1 MKIQP
6 EHLMTFLQV
15 AEHKGVAAGA
25 RALHRSQP
33 AVSER
38 LRQLTEAVGEPLYHR
53 VGRGIALTPAGE
65 ALLDEA
71 RGLRA
76 ALDNVEEWVRRRRTL
91 QDGCLRIASSNTVAS
106 YFLPERLAAFRRRY
120 PDIRLVLKTG
130 ALDWAIQAVGAWDLL
145 FLDGIFENPQAWL
158 PGFCTLEPWM
168 EDEIV
173 ALVRSD
179 DPLVRYAE
187 AGVGWEDLLAH
198 PIIWREPGS
207 GVRRAV
213 ENALLAAGLSVQ
225 YSVEVTGVE
234 AVREAVAAGLGVG
247 FASVGALRRARW
259 ALVPLRLDP
268 PKGLYWTLY
277 LAAPKPTYRS
287 AALSAFLDILH
298 AD

>member
-1 MKIQP
+1 MKIQA
-6 EHLMTFLQV
+6 EQLMTFLQV
-15 AEHKGVAAGA
+15 AELGGVAAGA

-53 VGRGIALTPAGE
+53 VGRGIVLTPAGN
-65 ALLDEA
+65 ALLEEA
-71 RGLRA
+71 RSLRT

-91 QDGCLRIASSNTVAS
+91 QDGCLRIAASNTVAS
-106 YFLPERLAAFRRRY
+106 YFLPERLAAFRQCC

-130 ALDWAIQAVGAWDLL
+130 ALDWTIQAVGTWDLL
-145 FLDGIFENPQAWL
+145 FLDGVFDDPSAWL
-158 PGFCTLEPWM
+158 PGYCTLEPWM

-179 DPLVRYAE
+179 HPLAAQAE
-187 AGVGWEDLLAH
+187 HGVDWATLLQY
-198 PIIWREPGS
+198 PIVWREPGS

-213 ENALLAAGLSVQ
+213 ETALRNAGQSVQ

-234 AVREAVAAGLGVG
+234 AVREAVAAGLGIG
-247 FASVGALRRARW
+247 FASVKALERARW

-268 PKGLYWTLY
+268 PRGLYWTLY
-277 LAAPKPTYRS
+277 LAVPKPTYRS
-287 AALSAFLDILH
+287 AALNAFLDILH
-298 AD
+298 SA